1 MYITKS
7 NFKRIIRQIEVPE
20 EFSFDDV
27 VLWVNPNGNEIKVS
41 VDSPN
46 NQIFIKIFS
55 QNEKKRLLAFKAICK
70 GDKRLIRYVYNK
82 IESPID
88 SYKYVQVEKSPSY
101 HSDADCNAM
110 KSDFQKVIIP
120 EQIQN
125 QGASKVWEFR
135 KFWND
140 NEVLRERD
148 FDAFIAKVNLVF
160 SLDPPIRGF
169 NSEVVSNSGV
179 QTIDDNRSVNE
190 INLAISDVW
199 SKFSDW
205 IKEDKAFR
213 MLCCLELGNLSWISV
228 SGKKLD
234 EVLPEETAKY
244 KKKILLRGRR
254 SEQDLDDVLQHIYEV
269 KKRLM
274 DMLQELYIRSY
285 IPDLDFDDSLLQ
297 SLGFEPCSVCIPN
310 EQNVFELL

>member
-7 NFKRIIRQIEVPE
+7 NFKRIIRQIEIPE
-20 EFSFDDV
+20 EFTFDDV
-27 VLWVNPNGNEIKVS
+27 VLWVNPKGVEYKADKYAV
-41 VDSPN
+41 
-46 NQIFIKIFS
+46 FTKIFS
-55 QNEKKRLLAFKAICK
+55 KNEKKRLLAFKAICK
-70 GDKRLIRYVYNK
+70 GDKRLIKYVYNK

-101 HSDADCNAM
+101 HSDANCKAM
-110 KSDFQKVIIP
+110 KSDFQRVIIP

-135 KFWND
+135 KYWND

-148 FDAFIAKVNLVF
+148 INAFIAKVNLAF

-169 NSEVVSNSGV
+169 NSEVISNSGV

-199 SKFSDW
+199 NEFTDW
-205 IKEDKAFR
+205 IKEDRLFR
-213 MLCCLELGNLSWISV
+213 MLCCNELGYLSWISV
-228 SGKKLD
+228 RGNKVD
-234 EVLPEETAKY
+234 DVLPEENAN
-244 KKKILLRGRR
+244 KIIKRVLRGVK
-254 SEQDLDDVLQHIYEV
+254 SEQELYDVLQHIYEV
-269 KKRLM
+269 KKQLM

-285 IPDLDFDDSLLQ
+285 IPDLDFDDSLLE
-297 SLGFEPCSVCIPN
+297 SLGFEPCSVCTPN
-310 EQNVFELL
+310 EQNAFELL